1 MDIPR
6 IEQKIDKAQDI
17 SLNILLGIFT
27 VIIMAASLALG
38 IASAVLIIGFTSLRL
53 SIRYACQLYADLQS
67 SPQRQTEEPII
78 LGSYRRRTYRRPSTK
93 NTLVQRYNLYV
104 PFA

>member
-6 IEQKIDKAQDI
+6 IEQKIDKAQDV
-17 SLNILLGIFT
+17 SLNILMGIFT

-38 IASAVLIIGFTSLRL
+38 IASAVLIIGFTGLRL
-53 SIRYACQLYADLQS
+53 SIRYASQLYAEMHPS
-67 SPQRQTEEPII
+67 SDTTEEPII

-93 NTLVQRYNLYV
+93 NTLSQRYNLYV
-104 PFA
+104 PFS